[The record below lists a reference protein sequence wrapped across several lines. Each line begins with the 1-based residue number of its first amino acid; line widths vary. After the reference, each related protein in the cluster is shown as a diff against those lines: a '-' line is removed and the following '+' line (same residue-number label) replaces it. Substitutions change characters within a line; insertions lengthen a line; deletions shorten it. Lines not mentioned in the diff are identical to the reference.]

1 MANSLLSACLPRCLT
16 LLGLRRGSCLSFRV
30 VETGVLIIVG
40 TSRIDLR
47 RSVRPF
53 SLYFDLLSSFGHHR
67 ILLIITQLNS
77 LLACPLG

>member
-1 MANSLLSACLPRCLT
+1 MKLNIILNSLLTTCLPCCLT
-16 LLGLRRGSCLSFRV
+16 FLGLRRGSSLSFRV

-53 SLYFDLLSSFGHHR
+53 SLYFDLLSSFGYQGVLR
-67 ILLIITQLNS
+67 IETLLN
-77 LLACPLG
+77 